1 MTPYQEF
8 IYHHRP
14 RITGVVAIILLFF
27 SYPSIESLLMGTVI
41 VLLGA
46 VGRTWASG
54 YIDKDKKLAT
64 CGPYAYTRNPLYVF
78 NFTMFVGCCVMSNNI
93 WVGLACMVSFLL
105 IYSPVIQV
113 EAQRMADYFGDDYHQ
128 WSKHVPLFFPRFTAF
143 STNDDRPYSFK
154 LMFEHKEHHHW
165 VWTVVGIS
173 IFYALYFYRTMS

>member
-14 RITGVVAIILLFF
+14 RITGAVAIVLLFF
-27 SYPSIESLLMGTVI
+27 SYPTLQSLLIGTVI

-54 YIDKDKKLAT
+54 YIDKDQKLAT

-78 NFTMFVGCCVMSNNI
+78 NFTMFVGCCVMSANI
-93 WVGLACMVSFLL
+93 WVGLACMISFLL
-105 IYSPVIQV
+105 IYSPVIRV
-113 EAQRMADYFGDDYHQ
+113 EAQRMADYFGDDYHN
-128 WSKHVPLFFPRFTAF
+128 WALHVPLFFPRFTAF
-143 STNDDRPYSFK
+143 SSNDNRPYSFK

-165 VWTVVGIS
+165 VWTVIGIG